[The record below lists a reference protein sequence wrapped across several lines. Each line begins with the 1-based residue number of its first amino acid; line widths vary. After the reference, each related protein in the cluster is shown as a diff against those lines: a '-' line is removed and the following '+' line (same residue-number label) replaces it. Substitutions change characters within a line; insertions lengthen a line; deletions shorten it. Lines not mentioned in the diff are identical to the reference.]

1 MSTDENQTPEDEKKT
16 PGDENKD
23 AESEELSGLEE
34 QIAVRQSHLD
44 AWRAAG
50 IEPYGQA
57 YERSHSTTQ
66 IRQEYEH
73 LESGGEPGPVVTIA
87 GRVLAKRGMGKA
99 SFLDITDL
107 EGHLQTFFR
116 VNDLADTYE
125 RLNWVDLGDV
135 LGVKGAVFRTRRG
148 ELSIRVQEWT
158 ILSKAMLPPPE
169 KYHGLKDIEIRYR
182 QRYAD
187 LLSNTDVRK
196 TFIMRSKVVSAM
208 RRYLDGLGFLE
219 VETPNMATLAGGATA
234 RPFIT
239 HHNALDLEL
248 YLRIA
253 TELYLK
259 RCIVGGMEKVYEIG
273 RVFRNEGISTRHNP
287 EFTLLEI
294 YEAYTDFE
302 GMVRLTE
309 GIIGHICEEVLGTH
323 DVEFD
328 GHQLNLKP
336 PFRRASMDELFR
348 EHAGKGI
355 HEIRDPEIGF
365 ALAHEHKLGLHPDK
379 TTVAHCIDK
388 LFEHFVEPHLVQPTV
403 VYDYPIELSPLAK
416 RKADDPDITER
427 FELFVARAEIANAFS
442 ELSDPVDQ
450 RSRFESQMDNK
461 DIDDEAHPID
471 EDYIRALEYGMPPTG
486 GMGMG
491 IDRLMMLLTGS
502 TSIREVVL
510 FPLLRPRA
518 NA

>member
-1 MSTDENQTPEDEKKT
+1 MSSSDENDKP
-16 PGDENKD
+16 DEN
-23 AESEELSGLEE
+23 ENSEENEQSEEEELSGLEE
-34 QIAVRQSHLD
+34 QIAVRQGHLD

-50 IEPYGQA
+50 VEPYGDA
-57 YERSHSTTQ
+57 FVRSHTTTE
-66 IRQEYEH
+66 IREQWDH
-73 LESGGEPGPVVTIA
+73 LESGGEPGPVVSIA
-87 GRVLAKRGMGKA
+87 GRVSAMRVMGKA
-99 SFLDITDL
+99 SFLDLSDL
-107 EGHLQTFFR
+107 KGHLQTFFR
-116 VNDLADTYE
+116 INDLQDTYE

-135 LGVKGAVFRTRRG
+135 LGVKGQVFRTRRG
-148 ELSIRVQEWT
+148 ELSIKVQEWT

-187 LLSNTDVRK
+187 LLSSADVRK
-196 TFIMRSKVVSAM
+196 TFILRSRIISAM
-208 RRYLDGLGFLE
+208 RSYLDGLGFFE
-219 VETPNMATLAGGATA
+219 VETPNMAVLAGGATA

-239 HHNALDLEL
+239 HHNALDLKL

-302 GMVRLTE
+302 GMIRLTE
-309 GIIGHICEEVLGTH
+309 GIIDHICGEVLGTH

-336 PFRRASMDELFR
+336 PFRRASMDELFQ
-348 EHAGKGI
+348 EYAGKSI
-355 HEIRDPEIGF
+355 HQIRDPEIAF
-365 ALAHEHKLGLHPDK
+365 ALAKEHKLGLHPEK
-379 TTVAHCIDK
+379 TTIAHCIDK
-388 LFEHFVEPHLVQPTV
+388 LFEHFIEPHLVQPTIV
-403 VYDYPIELSPLAK
+403 TDYPIELSPLAK
-416 RKADDPDITER
+416 RKASDPNLTDR
-427 FELFVARAEIANAFS
+427 FELFIAHSEIANAFS
-442 ELSDPVDQ
+442 ELNDPVDQ
-450 RSRFESQMDNK
+450 RGRFDSQMANK
-461 DIDDEAHPID
+461 DIDEEAHPID

-510 FPLLRPRA
+510 FPLLRPR
-518 NA
+518 